1 MIQVP
6 DKAQQGDQKQQLR
19 EILAQK
25 SKIRQRK
32 KEQWPEGTTG
42 QYNHF
47 INVAVMIF
55 FQLFS
60 SHKINTKVAEQVKNG
75 PIERECRW
83 FD

>member
-1 MIQVP
+1 MTNIVV
-6 DKAQQGDQKQQLR
+6 
-19 EILAQK
+19 ILNSPGIYNLIK
-25 SKIRQRK
+25 N
-32 KEQWPEGTTG
+32 
-42 QYNHF
+42 NHF